1 MKSVTTPSWISRSNL
16 SSTSLEHQIPL
27 TPTFTS
33 PRTAP
38 KPPSSPNKPSFKQGF
53 QSVFRKQNKPPSV
66 HSAYSASTT
75 TTNTSSENHTA
86 SHPYSMPPL
95 PVVSTHTA
103 VDDDDECPVCLEP
116 LSFSFRLPG
125 EKPHIV
131 PECGHALH
139 EACFIAVYGPP
150 PSQAGRGVPR
160 KANLGVCG
168 VCRRPMKVGDGDG
181 GKSNKLAALTGMG
194 DSRAAPLY
202 PGRDTP
208 TSRSRVPPARPY
220 DPNEDD
226 PLDHTGSVK
235 SNPTNDHP
243 QYIVAPSIQVRPEF
257 SSLTRTNDVSQP
269 LTCIVVIEL
278 PGKRVANN
286 IPGPVMSDA
295 YGRNSHREPTSG
307 HSSPMLDHHQQRQ
320 RLQQHNHHHPEE
332 VSPKSQLNQQ
342 LGTPQESQ
350 YAPSSNGHDSSI
362 YQNTLIHSE
371 EDSPFSAITEDL
383 RNRIIDW
390 KGHPLS
396 DLGPLQMYD
405 LLSVR
410 RDSAIREFY
419 VYLFKEA
426 IICVVEEKKRGLGRL
441 LSNASGLTDPGS
453 IPSSS
458 GQQKGVLRLKG
469 RIYVRHIKNVTASSA
484 AGEMSLTIDMED
496 ELASF
501 ILIFKER
508 SSLEAWKNN
517 IQALVALFQAQNGIV
532 KRQEEPARPLDME
545 EFGGSSKAMR
555 MLSGS
560 THTSVSTVDSL
571 LQNSRSTVSS
581 NTSNGSHNRYNANG
595 NLGNKLATLGEDD
608 ELSNYDSPVNLV
620 TPHTSSG
627 PSNSLQPLPHPALDL
642 ILVISLPP
650 PTALPSTAQLKVRVI
665 KTTLDFLIA
674 SLGPKDRLS
683 IVTFEVGIGG
693 RVRKTPF
700 LCVGKS
706 HSRNRLQKF
715 VDETGLKLDETADEF
730 LVKGSREEKTDVV
743 TAVNHGLDVVLQR
756 KARNPCSGMM
766 LVSDASDS
774 TRRAQMDLVLARAE
788 AGNVPIHSFGYGRS
802 HDPASLWLMSN
813 HTSGTYTFVKDWY
826 DLRDCVAGCV
836 GGMMSIGLLNMK
848 LHLKIVD
855 SHRFRIRKVS
865 GGPQSILSTDGQN
878 VDVDV
883 GELRYGERKEM
894 LIELEL
900 DNTDQQKMAMRRG
913 QQNRQL
919 NATDQFVA
927 AMGLDALAIDDAP
940 DFADGM
946 MDRMIDEVPVL
957 EVDGSFFDPAAAK
970 NVSRLAHPVLLTVT
984 LLPMQSGRSERQ
996 PTTGV
1001 SDPVIVR
1008 RRMEL
1013 LASDMITR
1021 ALVLVSRRNFPQ
1033 AQKIMGETRRILLTV
1048 LQNISRSLPA
1058 PSAGG
1063 SGMRNRK
1070 ELLALAAVRAMQ
1082 AILQDLQ
1089 VLSDALEDNVDL
1101 FAHDQRNFGA
1111 QQAMILRDQK
1121 SWSGRSATE
1130 RLFWTTDN
1138 SIELVSRSTDWV
1150 ARE

>member
-1 MKSVTTPSWISRSNL
+1 MKSVTSTNPWILRSHQRDSPTP
-16 SSTSLEHQIPL
+16 PL
-27 TPTFTS
+27 TPTYIS
-33 PRTAP
+33 PRLAP
-38 KPPSSPNKPSFKQGF
+38 TPPGVPSPSRTHAFK
-53 QSVFRKQNKPPSV
+53 SVFRKSSKPPSV
-66 HSAYSASTT
+66 RSAYSASTT
-75 TTNTSSENHTA
+75 TSSSENH
-86 SHPYSMPPL
+86 SVHPYSSVHMPPL
-95 PVVSTHTA
+95 PVVSSHNA
-103 VDDDDECPVCLEP
+103 PDDDDECPLP
-116 LSFSFRLPG
+116 PPG

-139 EACFIAVYGPP
+139 EACFTAVYGPP
-150 PSQAGRGVPR
+150 PSHHGRAVPR
-160 KANLGVCG
+160 KTNLGVCG
-168 VCRRPMKVGDGDG
+168 VCRRPMKVGDGDS

-208 TSRSRVPPARPY
+208 TSRIRPPPRPY
-220 DPNEDD
+220 DPSEDD

-235 SNPTNDHP
+235 SSPAQDYA

-257 SSLTRTNDVSQP
+257 SSLTRTNDANQP

-278 PGKRVANN
+278 PGKRASGSV
-286 IPGPVMSDA
+286 PGP
-295 YGRNSHREPTSG
+295 
-307 HSSPMLDHHQQRQ
+307 SSPDRQ
-320 RLQQHNHHHPEE
+320 PRQHKLSYDDSSSYQNNRQF
-332 VSPKSQLNQQ
+332 S
-342 LGTPQESQ
+342 TPQNDN
-350 YAPSSNGHDSSI
+350 YASSTDHDSSI
-362 YQNTLIHSE
+362 YGPNTLIHSE
-371 EDSPFSAITEDL
+371 EDSPFTAITEDL

-426 IICVVEEKKRGLGRL
+426 IICVVEEKKRGIQRL
-441 LSNASGLTDPGS
+441 LSNASGLTDS
-453 IPSSS
+453 SNLASSS
-458 GQQKGVLRLKG
+458 GQSKGVLRLKG

-508 SSLEAWKNN
+508 ASLEAWRNN
-517 IQALVALFQAQNGIV
+517 IQALVNMFQAQNGMA
-532 KRQEEPARPLDME
+532 RQQEPQPPLDME
-545 EFGGSSKAMR
+545 EFGGSAKAMR

-560 THTSVSTVDSL
+560 TQTTISTVDSL
-571 LQNSRSTVSS
+571 LNGNGSSRSTMSS
-581 NTSNGSHNRYNANG
+581 STSHGSMMARQQNSS
-595 NLGNKLATLGEDD
+595 NKLATLGEDD
-608 ELSNYDSPVNLV
+608 ELSAYDSPTNLV

-627 PSNSLQPLPHPALDL
+627 PSNSLTPLPHPSMDL

-650 PTALPSTAQLKVRVI
+650 PTALPSTAQLKIRVI
-665 KTTLDFLIA
+665 KATLDFIVA
-674 SLGPKDRLS
+674 SMGPKDRLS
-683 IVTFEVGIGG
+683 LVTFEVGVGG
-693 RVRKTPF
+693 RVRKCPF
-700 LCVGKS
+700 LSVGKAQ
-706 HSRNRLQKF
+706 SRQRLEKF
-715 VDETGLKLDETADEF
+715 IDEVGVKLEEMQDEF
-730 LVKGSREEKTDVV
+730 AVRGAKEEKTDVV

-756 KARNPCSGMM
+756 KARNPVSGMI

-788 AGNVPIHSFGYGRS
+788 AANVPIHSFGYGRS

-826 DLRDCVAGCV
+826 DLRDCIAGCV

-865 GGPQSILSTDGQN
+865 GGPQSILSADGQN

-900 DNTDQQKMAMRRG
+900 DNADQQKLLMNSQRGGGQGGQGQHGGNGRAM
-913 QQNRQL
+913 
-919 NATDQFVA
+919 NATDQFVQA
-927 AMGLDALAIDDAP
+927 LGLDALAIDDAP
-940 DFADGM
+940 DFVDGM
-946 MDRMIDEVPVL
+946 MDRMIDEVPVV
-957 EVDGSFFDPAAAK
+957 EVDGSFFDPAAGK

-984 LLPMQSGRSERQ
+984 LLPMSNNPQRPPS
-996 PTTGV
+996 TV

-1021 ALVLVSRRNFPQ
+1021 SLVLVSRRNFPQ
-1033 AQKIMGETRRILLTV
+1033 AQRIMGETKRILHTV
-1048 LQNISRSLPA
+1048 LQSISRTLPA
-1058 PSAGG
+1058 PSGDG
-1063 SGMRNRK
+1063 SRPRNRK
-1070 ELLALAAVRAMQ
+1070 ELLTLAAVRAMQ
-1082 AILQDLQ
+1082 SILQDLQ
-1089 VLSDALEDNVDL
+1089 ILSDALEDNVEL

-1121 SWSGRSATE
+1121 AWSGRSATE